1 MTSVLR
7 FRRTA
12 EAVDSAAST
21 AALENLDIVWL
32 SPPGSLRSLKEMG
45 WSSEG
50 GGDDS
55 SVGPSRALPYDIS
68 TYGTTV
74 YMYIACC
81 GAFVGDTLT
90 DVNIKDLFIGATAIE
105 MIFSKMYAMGLSLR
119 ENAGVQA
126 TIVAIRALVKNAS
139 ARDFADLS
147 IEVGHLTA
155 IDSSELQNTYMDF
168 LTFAGDFGVGTVGH
182 SAETLGVFEYTY
194 MDRAKLGSRANGKP
208 YSAAVPQLA
217 ALFCEQT
224 DLPDM
229 RTLKSQAESHAL
241 AVGQGFRV
249 TTWESGM
256 HSLSKHGAIRL
267 LDTKEMNW
275 YTASP
280 TTGAGIFKKRATA
293 FISIFPVLSA
303 GLRGITNPT
312 SLMRLLGE
320 VAEAFEIESTIPHVM
335 AERVGRAIATLASSV
350 SRRKGD
356 EHGEEWAQRICQH
369 KTDLRISGKS
379 L

>member
-50 GGDDS
+50 GGDES
-55 SVGPSRALPYDIS
+55 SVGPPRALPYDIS

-74 YMYIACC
+74 YIACC

-168 LTFAGDFGVGTVGH
+168 LTFAGDFGVGTVGC

-208 YSAAVPQLA
+208 YSASVPQLA

-312 SLMRLLGE
+312 SLMRLLVE
-320 VAEAFEIESTIPHVM
+320 VAEAFAIESTIPHVM
-335 AERVGRAIATLASSV
+335 AERVGKAIATLASSV
-350 SRRKGD
+350 SRRKED